1 MLNWLPSL
9 LLYASMNR
17 NERTAPNTS
26 TDSSFYFYFYFLP
39 PLCSSVFS
47 PLFCIIVGFIFISL
61 LLSFFSFV
69 SPPRSQPTR
78 RSQLVDRKCLSL
90 SFSVCSRSSL
100 NPTCPTD
107 IVSTSSDAV
116 PRPAK
121 KRQTTLKGETQKQ
134 TKNKIEKSIRIVFIF
149 YFFSSIRWLQQV
161 ISSTTAHFS
170 LWYLTGTR
178 TMHSVIINPWHIIGI
193 GIAIYYKSIER
204 EVYFTS
210 RFCWSWTWRTWRIPS
225 HCLRPEGRP
234 VSKGHPDNRETSD
247 WLVWGAIAVK

>member
-9 LLYASMNR
+9 LLYPSMDR

-161 ISSTTAHFS
+161 ISSTTAIFFF
-170 LWYLTGTR
+170 
-178 TMHSVIINPWHIIGI
+178 VIFNRYTQYAFG
-193 GIAIYYKSIER
+193 YYKSLTHYRHRNSYILQKHRTRSLLCFSLLLKLDMTHVTDAVTLFTTRRSAGVER
-204 EVYFTS
+204 SS
-210 RFCWSWTWRTWRIPS
+210 RQQ
-225 HCLRPEGRP
+225 GD
-234 VSKGHPDNRETSD
+234 K
-247 WLVWGAIAVK
+247 